1 MPLHTAI
8 RYLNLPSN
16 HANPHYWRQIL
27 EHYPG
32 ALWHQNSDHLYPFM
46 IAANVSF
53 LSVTYELLLAAPDV
67 LVSLCCTFN

>member
-1 MPLHTAI
+1 
-8 RYLNLPSN
+8 
-16 HANPHYWRQIL
+16 
-27 EHYPG
+27 
-32 ALWHQNSDHLYPFM
+32 M